1 MTEGPQHTD
10 ARGGRNVHAPVWR
23 ILVGVGI
30 PFVAVDLA
38 LPVLDRV
45 DGTVLGFPTVVF
57 WLFVWFILTSVCLSA
72 VWFLH
77 DRRQA
82 DEAA

>member
-1 MTEGPQHTD
+1 MTERPHQST
-10 ARGGRNVHAPVWR
+10 ARRGRDIHAPIWR

-38 LPVLDRV
+38 LPVLDHV
-45 DGTVLGFPTVVF
+45 GGTVLGFPTVVF
-57 WLFVWFILTSVCLSA
+57 WLFAWFILTSVCLSA

-77 DRRQA
+77 DRRRT
-82 DEAA
+82 DEAG